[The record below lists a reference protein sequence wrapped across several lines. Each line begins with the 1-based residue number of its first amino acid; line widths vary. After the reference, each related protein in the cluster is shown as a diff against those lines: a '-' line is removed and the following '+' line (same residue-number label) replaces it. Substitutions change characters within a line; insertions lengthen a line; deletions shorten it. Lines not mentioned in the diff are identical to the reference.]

1 MANIEDITGV
11 FPWKRGLDP
20 RV

>member
-11 FPWKRGLDP
+11 FSWKRDDEA
-20 RV
+20 